1 MLTIKATSVVKTM
14 KSLQR
19 DRDSLLAT
27 LADNVLRVIKRNT
40 PIDKGRARRGWR
52 KSKVLK
58 GFSVI
63 NRVPYIGALEKGR
76 SKQAPKGIVRPS
88 IEQVKL
94 RRRT

>member
-1 MLTIKATSVVKTM
+1 MLSFRATSVAKTM
-14 KSLQR
+14 KSLRR

-27 LADNVLRVIKRNT
+27 FAEDVFKIAKRNT

-63 NRVPYIGALEKGR
+63 NRVPYIGALEKGK
-76 SKQAPKGIVRPS
+76 SSQAPKGIVGPTVK
-88 IEQVKL
+88 QVKL
-94 RRRT
+94 RRQR

>member
-1 MLTIKATSVVKTM
+1 MLTIKATSVAKTM
-14 KSLQR
+14 KSLRR

>member
-1 MLTIKATSVVKTM
+1 MLTIKATSVAKTM

-52 KSKVLK
+52 KSKISK
-58 GFSVI
+58 DFSII